1 MLNYVMVLGCSLA
14 LASASY
20 GPAAGGLMT
29 DAFLREMVARMGNGL
44 ANPDH
49 DYLEVPQDLE
59 AEMMESAL
67 AGRGGLK
74 ELPSHR
80 VPQMPLDY
88 DALALTPEIRDQ
100 EYLQHSSLLGSVLAN
115 YGNLGESKQRLK
127 PAGNPGLKVPTEL
140 KSEGVLPAYC
150 NPPNPCPLG
159 YTASDGCLEVFEN
172 SAGFSRDYQA
182 MQDCMC
188 DNEHMFECPESTR
201 ESQISALARS
211 IQNEGVLDSTLDKIM
226 DNLGTGNQ
234 RVIAKKFH
242 QKKSYNPYLQGER
255 LPIAAKKGHV

>member
-1 MLNYVMVLGCSLA
+1 MLKYMVVLGSLA
-14 LASASY
+14 LARASY
-20 GPAAGGLMT
+20 GPPASGGLMT

-67 AGRGGLK
+67 AGRGLK

-80 VPQMPLDY
+80 VPQLPLDY
-88 DALALTPEIRDQ
+88 DLALTPSIRDQ

-127 PAGNPGLKVPTEL
+127 PAGSPGLKVPTEL

-172 SAGFSRDYQA
+172 SAGFSRDYQG

-201 ESQISALARS
+201 ESQITALARS

-226 DNLGTGNQ
+226 DNLN
-234 RVIAKKFH
+234 
-242 QKKSYNPYLQGER
+242 YNPYLQGER